1 MMPHKWLCRVLW
13 TVATACVVILFVAH
27 SLRP

>member
-1 MMPHKWLCRVLW
+1 MMPTEWLCRVLW
-13 TVATACVVILFVAH
+13 IVATACVVILFAAH

>member
-1 MMPHKWLCRVLW
+1 MMHPEWLCRVLW

-27 SLRP
+27 SLRQ